1 LRFTVQADGPRGEAP
16 ATRCAPAPFDPTPRL
31 REGKRLSAERGERLS
46 RFHRLRSSLEIAEV
60 KDGGALRGA
69 HCMLLVLA
77 QPGVPTRIGF
87 IASKRG
93 VGGAVERNRA
103 RRRLRE
109 ILRRRWPRIPDAGY
123 RILVIAHRGALTASH
138 QELASDLER
147 LLAAAGALAP
157 IGELH

>member
-1 LRFTVQADGPRGEAP
+1 VNV
-16 ATRCAPAPFDPTPRL
+16 
-31 REGKRLSAERGERLS
+31 ERSERLS

-60 KDGGALRGA
+60 KASGRVFRGE

-77 QPGVPTRIGF
+77 RPGEPTRIGF
-87 IASKRG
+87 IASKKG

-109 ILRRRWPRIPDAGY
+109 ILRRRWPRLPRTGSW
-123 RILVIAHRGALTASH
+123 ILVIAHRGALSAPH

-147 LLAAAGALAP
+147 LLASAGALAP
-157 IGELH
+157 IDEPGD

>member
-1 LRFTVQADGPRGEAP
+1 MI
-16 ATRCAPAPFDPTPRL
+16 
-31 REGKRLSAERGERLS
+31 AERGERLS

-60 KDGGALRGA
+60 KDSGRAFRGE
-69 HCMLLVLA
+69 HCMLLVLV

-87 IASKRG
+87 IASKKG

-109 ILRRRWPRIPDAGY
+109 ILRRRWPRLPLTGY
-123 RILVIAHRGALTASH
+123 RILVIAYRSTLNAPH

-147 LLAAAGALAP
+147 LLATAGALAP
-157 IGELH
+157 IGEHLD